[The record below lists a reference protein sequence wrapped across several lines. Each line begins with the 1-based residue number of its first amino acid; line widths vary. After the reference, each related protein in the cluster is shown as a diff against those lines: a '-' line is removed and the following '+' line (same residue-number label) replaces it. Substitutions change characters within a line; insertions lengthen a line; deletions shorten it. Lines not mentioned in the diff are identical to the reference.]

1 MNTSVHINGI
11 VYDASTVMQEIMD
24 HPPQWKL
31 KGLEFLMQMLD
42 PSESPVIFHTSGTT
56 GIPKNISFS
65 KNQILYSATNTCNY
79 FAIDR
84 HWNLLLC
91 VPANFVAGRLMIAR
105 ALVSGANLTWIE
117 PSLNPL
123 EGISGIDFAAFTP
136 AQMSAMLQKTS
147 SRSCI
152 NQMKT
157 VIIGG
162 GEINCSLERE
172 MHLLTST
179 LYATY
184 GMTETLTH
192 VAIRKIGD
200 EVYHS
205 VYQDAHFSITDEN
218 CLVIDLPFISTDKII
233 TKDVVELLGP
243 TSFKWK
249 GRIDHVINSGG
260 IKLYPEEM
268 EMKLVTAGVLNDSA
282 FYISAQPDPQFGQ
295 SPVIVLLKEQAPVDV
310 AAFLKRVNGLL
321 NKHELVKA
329 VIFLDKFEYTDN
341 GKLKRQKFT

>member
-1 MNTSVHINGI
+1 MNTSVHINGT
-11 VYDASTVMQEIMD
+11 VYDAQKVMHELMD

-31 KGLEFLMQMLD
+31 RGLEFLMQMFD

-56 GIPKNISFS
+56 SVPKNISFS
-65 KNQILYSATNTCNY
+65 KKQILYSATNTCNY
-79 FAIDR
+79 FAIDQ

-91 VPANFVAGRLMIAR
+91 LPADFVAGRLMIAR

-117 PSLNPL
+117 PALNPL
-123 EGISGIDFAAFTP
+123 EGVSGIDFAAFTP
-136 AQMSAMLQKTS
+136 AQVSAIVETPS
-147 SRSCI
+147 ARSCLD
-152 NQMKT
+152 QMKT

-162 GEINCSLERE
+162 GEISYALEKK
-172 MHLLTST
+172 LQSFNST

-192 VAIRKIGD
+192 IAVRKIGE

-205 VYQDAHFSITDEN
+205 VYKDAHFGITDEN
-218 CLVIDLPFISTDKII
+218 CLVIDLPFISSDKII
-233 TKDVVELLGP
+233 TKDVVELLSP
-243 TSFKWK
+243 TTFKWK

-260 IKLYPEEM
+260 IKLYPEEI
-268 EMKLVTAGVLNDSA
+268 EMKLVTAGVLKASG
-282 FYISAQPDPQFGQ
+282 FYISGQPDPQFGQ
-295 SPVIVLLKEQAPVDV
+295 SPVIVLLKEHAPVDV